1 MRDINTNLYNKLI
14 SKSVDL
20 YYAVELFFDGGTVR
34 FWTGVGN
41 KVINGNTYTGT
52 GSLLNISGL
61 EENDNLSSP
70 GVNITLSGL
79 DSAIVSLALQE
90 PYQNR
95 ECKIHIGSDGDTL
108 EVFSGFMDVMSIDD
122 SGDSC
127 SIGLSVESR
136 LIILDRKSAFRY
148 TQETQETRY
157 PGDTFFSY
165 VADLADKQV
174 VWGRSASK
182 PESVFLSVFKNY
194 ASR

>member
-14 SKSVDL
+14 SGSVDL
-20 YYAVELFFDGGTVR
+20 YYAVELFFDGGTMR
-34 FWTGVGN
+34 LWTGVGD

-52 GSLLNISGL
+52 GSLLGISGL
-61 EENDNLSSP
+61 EENDDLSSP
-70 GVNITLSGL
+70 GVNINLSGV
-79 DSAIVSLALQE
+79 DSSIVSVALSE

-95 ECKIHIGSDGDTL
+95 ECKIHVGSGADTL

-122 SGDSC
+122 SGDTC
-127 SIGLSVESR
+127 SISISVESR

-148 TQETQETRY
+148 TQETQEARY

-174 VWGRSASK
+174 VWGRKS
-182 PESVFLSVFKNY
+182 E
-194 ASR
+194 

>member
-1 MRDINTNLYNKLI
+1 MRTINSNLYNKLI
-14 SKSVDL
+14 SGSVDL
-20 YYAVELFFDGGTVR
+20 YHAVELFFDGGTVR
-34 FWTGVGN
+34 LWTGVGD

-52 GSLLNISGL
+52 GSLLGISGL

-70 GVNITLSGL
+70 GVNIALGGL
-79 DSAIVSLALQE
+79 DSSIVSIALQE

-95 ECKIHIGSDGDTL
+95 ECKIHIGSGADTL

-122 SGDSC
+122 SGDTC
-127 SIGLSVESR
+127 SISVSVESR

-148 TQETQETRY
+148 TQETQEARY

-174 VWGRSASK
+174 VWGRSVEKSK
-182 PESVFLSVFKNY
+182 VSDGSLANPFG
-194 ASR
+194 R

>member
-20 YYAVELFFDGGTVR
+20 YYAVEMFFDGGTMR
-34 FWTGVGN
+34 LWTGVGD

-52 GSLLNISGL
+52 GSLLGISGL
-61 EENDNLSSP
+61 EENDDLSAP

-127 SIGLSVESR
+127 SISVSIESR

-148 TQETQETRY
+148 TQETQEARY

-165 VADLADKQV
+165 VADLADRQI
-174 VWGRSASK
+174 VWGRQAEK
-182 PESVFLSVFKNY
+182 T
-194 ASR
+194 